1 MQDSRQTLTG
11 PVPGRLVLVCGLPG
25 AGKTTLARQL
35 EAAMPAVRL
44 CPDEWLADLGVDLW
58 DQAVRDRLER
68 TLWGLAQ
75 RLLALGTSVV
85 LEYGFWARWERDE
98 KRLDARALG
107 VQVELHYLEVS
118 LEERWR
124 RIERRNGDGTWPA
137 APITREQLAGWDVLF
152 EAPDAAELALFDP
165 PTRLVDGGR
174 ARPPRS
180 AI

>member
-1 MQDSRQTLTG
+1 
-11 PVPGRLVLVCGLPG
+11 VLVCGLPG
-25 AGKTTLARQL
+25 AGKTTLSRQL
-35 EAAMPAVRL
+35 ETAIPAVRL

-58 DQAVRDRLER
+58 DEAARERLER
-68 TLWGLAQ
+68 TLSELAE

-85 LEYGFWARWERDE
+85 LEFGFWARSERDE
-98 KRLDARALG
+98 KRLAARALG
-107 VQVELHYLEVS
+107 AQVELRYLEVS

-137 APITREQLAGWDVLF
+137 APITREQLAAWDAFF

-165 PTRLVDGGR
+165 PSRPADGDH
-174 ARPPRS
+174 ARPSRP